1 MSSDAYVQAELKPA
15 LPPPRRTTG
24 ALLWIRKNL
33 FGSVTDGI
41 LTIIAVLLLGS
52 IAGITI
58 WQLTKK
64 PPEPVTQYVDAGPSP
79 SLTAANTGRDQTEDI
94 PLPVAIPDAGE
105 KKPTGTQVS
114 SAGSGQCNVTKCTG
128 KTTSELETA
137 LAFRTRQAHRCYDN
151 ALGQDPTLRGKITVA
166 VRVGS
171 NGQTCPAGVSI
182 AANEMSSST
191 VANCVLGYYRGQNFP
206 APSGGCGVL
215 QPWRCR

>member
-1 MSSDAYVQAELKPA
+1 MASSPSKVPQSSPA
-15 LPPPRRTTG
+15 GVPSG
-24 ALLWIRKNL
+24 NGKYI
-33 FGSVTDGI
+33 V
-41 LTIIAVLLLGS
+41 IAVLLLGS
-52 IAGITI
+52 IAGVTI

-64 PPEPVTQYVDAGPSP
+64 PPEPVTIVDAGPPP
-79 SLTAANTGRDQTEDI
+79 SAVPVNTGRDQTEDI
-94 PLPVAIPDAGE
+94 PLPPPIVDAGE

-114 SAGSGQCNVTKCTG
+114 SAGSGQCNVTKCQG

-171 NGQTCPAGVSI
+171 NGQTCPQGVSI
-182 AANEMSSST
+182 ASNEMNSST

-206 APSGGCGVL
+206 APSGGCTDV
-215 QPWRCR
+215 QIPINFVPRQ